1 MRSIKM
7 FKTINGEMVLT
18 AVNDITEDG
27 FYVLEY
33 PASVIQVPPQQAGG
47 MQNQVGFG
55 KYLPF
60 SDYDKEILL
69 NPECIAIESEPNAHM
84 LQTYEQWVTQVK
96 AQESGIVTA
105 QGMPQRAPAEVMKDG
120 KAVDFSKLNM

>member
-18 AVNDITEDG
+18 AITDITEDG
-27 FYVLEY
+27 FYSLDH
-33 PASVIQVPPQQAGG
+33 PAIVVPVPSQQVGG
-47 MQNQVGFG
+47 MQNQIGFG

-60 SDYDKEILL
+60 SDYDKEILM
-69 NPECIAIESEPNAHM
+69 NPECIIIESEPDSQI

-96 AQESGIVTA
+96 AQESGIIMA
-105 QGMPQRAPAEVMKDG
+105 KGMPTRAPAEAMRNG
-120 KAVDFSKLNM
+120 KAADFSKLNI